1 MNQKYFDSV
10 VLAALNERLEQKQPT
25 SVRSLSEMIG
35 SSFST
40 IIAAVR
46 RLEAAGRLSVE
57 RTDGVDSK
65 YTILDGPTPLE
76 RQTLVMH
83 LAHREAA

>member
-1 MNQKYFDSV
+1 MNQRYFDSV

-25 SVRSLSEMIG
+25 SVRSLSEIIG

-40 IIAAVR
+40 IIATIR
-46 RLEAAGRLSVE
+46 RLETAGRLKVD
-57 RTDGVDSK
+57 RVDGMESK